1 MTRRRRGVSSLPS
14 LSGLFTDGLLNH
26 ARVAFGGN
34 PVMGTPHG
42 HQFSFSVSFQLV
54 RLWAKLPQ
62 GEKEEGLTAPDHII
76 PLSSSS
82 ACSISVSLTMT
93 SRRGTTKIIV
103 QAQSREIASTAAV
116 SGSVVAEWPPR

>member
-1 MTRRRRGVSSLPS
+1 MAATDRGVRGRAGASRSAVIPREGGESSIPETVQGYGEAAAYWIPAFAGMTPRVLERPS
-14 LSGLFTDGLLNH
+14 L
-26 ARVAFGGN
+26 AI
-34 PVMGTPHG
+34 P
-42 HQFSFSVSFQLV
+42 
-54 RLWAKLPQ
+54 
-62 GEKEEGLTAPDHII
+62 HII